1 MPNPIPG
8 VKPKPPELCKWCGK
22 PAPGDSTECDNCW
35 EMRVR
40 IQADL
45 KLAKDMIEFLETNE
59 MIEELEGEQDV

>member
-8 VKPKPPELCKWCGK
+8 VKQKPLEPCKWCGK

-45 KLAKDMIEFLETNE
+45 KLAKDMIEFLETNK